1 MLENPIPN
9 SIIITTI
16 AVVLAFS
23 ALAVFLSKKQRKIND
38 NFKRSFKILQR
49 RT

>member
-23 ALAVFLSKKQRKIND
+23 
-38 NFKRSFKILQR
+38 
-49 RT
+49 

>member
-1 MLENPIPN
+1 MLENPISN

-23 ALAVFLSKKQRKIND
+23 ALAVFLIKKNKG
-38 NFKRSFKILQR
+38 K
-49 RT
+49 

>member
-23 ALAVFLSKKQRKIND
+23 ALAVFDQKTKENK
-38 NFKRSFKILQR
+38 
-49 RT
+49 

>member
-16 AVVLAFS
+16 VVVLAFS
-23 ALAVFLSKKQRKIND
+23 ALAVFLIKETKENK
-38 NFKRSFKILQR
+38 
-49 RT
+49 

>member
-9 SIIITTI
+9 SIIITTV

-23 ALAVFLSKKQRKIND
+23 
-38 NFKRSFKILQR
+38 
-49 RT
+49 

>member
-1 MLENPIPN
+1 N

-23 ALAVFLSKKQRKIND
+23 ALAVFLIKKKEN
-38 NFKRSFKILQR
+38 K
-49 RT
+49 

>member
-9 SIIITTI
+9 TIIITTV

-23 ALAVFLSKKQRKIND
+23 ALAVFLIKKTKEN
-38 NFKRSFKILQR
+38 K
-49 RT
+49 